1 MDSPRS
7 EAAAVE
13 VLKKKEVTPVTRKI
27 AIRSSFLR
35 TLVGRSSF
43 FFLPM
48 TRVYILGTYWSTLK
62 ISFSMRN
69 LIKCRIYNFIVK
81 NIIVHLKN
89 TSLLKF

>member
-1 MDSPRS
+1 MS

-43 FFLPM
+43 LLAYDPCIH
-48 TRVYILGTYWSTLK
+48 TRYILEP
-62 ISFSMRN
+62 
-69 LIKCRIYNFIVK
+69 VQD
-81 NIIVHLKN
+81 
-89 TSLLKF
+89 

>member
-43 FFLPM
+43 LLAYDPRIH
-48 TRVYILGTYWSTLK
+48 TWYILEY
-62 ISFSMRN
+62 IQD
-69 LIKCRIYNFIVK
+69 LILNVK
-81 NIIVHLKN
+81 
-89 TSLLKF
+89 SDPM

>member
-43 FFLPM
+43 LLAYDPRIH
-48 TRVYILGTYWSTLK
+48 TWYILEYVQD
-62 ISFSMRN
+62 FFPN
-69 LIKCRIYNFIVK
+69 VK
-81 NIIVHLKN
+81 SDPI
-89 TSLLKF
+89 